1 MLYKI
6 KQKFCQYFKHY
17 FQIVRVNMF
26 IPDLMFTSH
35 CIKTVLWDLYQLY
48 GKHEFGAL
56 VSV

>member
-17 FQIVRVNMF
+17 FQLVQVNM
-26 IPDLMFTSH
+26 IIHDLMFTSH
-35 CIKTVLWDLYQLY
+35 CIKTVLWDLYQIY

>member
-6 KQKFCQYFKHY
+6 KLKFGQYFKHY
-17 FQIVRVNMF
+17 FQLVQVNMF

-35 CIKTVLWDLYQLY
+35 CIKTVLWDLYQNY
-48 GKHEFGAL
+48 GKHDSGAL